1 MKTSENLQQCP
12 AGGFF
17 VLGRSRRAPFRAESG
32 KKSRVEAMARPSG
45 FRHAAGSDFQHRPLV
60 PKGGIR
66 RPGVRYPLKKSFDST
81 ATSVR
86 FLALSFRMICRR

>member
-17 VLGRSRRAPFRAESG
+17 VLGRPRRAPFRAESG

-60 PKGGIR
+60 PKGASADPAFAI
-66 RPGVRYPLKKSFDST
+66 P
-81 ATSVR
+81 
-86 FLALSFRMICRR
+86 